1 VETLVTI
8 MKYDV
13 HPLRER
19 GQARPVTVPMLAKAA
34 AASVLQ
40 WLTLPRN
47 YDLHE
52 YQLLLGGAQVRFRLD
67 RFSIT
72 GDFGTQ
78 GIRGAA
84 GLSCRSTVY
93 NRQRHNLTWGGCA
106 EHGGVPA
113 VHAGRAGGERC
124 RRCQGTETLETLLK
138 PC

>member
-52 YQLLLGGAQVRFRLD
+52 YQLLLGGAQVRPD
-67 RFSIT
+67 R
-72 GDFGTQ
+72 
-78 GIRGAA
+78 
-84 GLSCRSTVY
+84 
-93 NRQRHNLTWGGCA
+93 
-106 EHGGVPA
+106 
-113 VHAGRAGGERC
+113 
-124 RRCQGTETLETLLK
+124 
-138 PC
+138 